1 MFRLSEITNIK
12 NKCEPH
18 ILFPLLYNEQNNDL
32 KKIENVKEAKQLK
45 ALSNQ
50 KIQENIMTQFQLG
63 KKKK

>member
-1 MFRLSEITNIK
+1 MSKTMIS
-12 NKCEPH
+12 
-18 ILFPLLYNEQNNDL
+18 
-32 KKIENVKEAKQLK
+32 KKIEDVKEAKQLK